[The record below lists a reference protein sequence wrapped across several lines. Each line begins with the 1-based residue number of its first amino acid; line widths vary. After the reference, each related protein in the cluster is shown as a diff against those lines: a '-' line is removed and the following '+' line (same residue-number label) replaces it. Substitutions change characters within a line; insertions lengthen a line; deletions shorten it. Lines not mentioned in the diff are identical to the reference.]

1 MTIELKITYQA
12 PVPVM
17 YTPGEEFL
25 AIVPSKNSGLRV
37 NYGWAE
43 LVSWSGGAEQY
54 SKFDYIGT
62 STLTI
67 EELSACVKAY
77 EERNQ

>member
-1 MTIELKITYQA
+1 MTVKLKITYQA

-17 YTPGEEFL
+17 FTPGEEFL
-25 AIVPSKNSGLRV
+25 AIVPSKNAGLRV

-43 LVSWSGGAEQY
+43 LVSWSAGGEQH
-54 SKFDYIGT
+54 SKYEYTGT
-62 STLTI
+62 SMLTI

>member
-1 MTIELKITYQA
+1 MTIKLKVTYQA

-17 YTPGEEFL
+17 YTPAEEFL
-25 AIVPSKNSGLRV
+25 AIVPGKNSGLSV
-37 NYGWAE
+37 SSGWAS
-43 LVSWSGGAEQY
+43 LVSWSAGEEQY
-54 SKFDYIGT
+54 SKYDYIGT